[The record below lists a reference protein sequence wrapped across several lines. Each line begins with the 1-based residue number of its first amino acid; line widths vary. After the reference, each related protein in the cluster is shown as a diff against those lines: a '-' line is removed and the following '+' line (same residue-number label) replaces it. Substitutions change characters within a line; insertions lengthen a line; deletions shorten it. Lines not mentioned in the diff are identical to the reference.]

1 MRRRLVAGLL
11 LTALLGGCGTPD
23 EQVTS
28 GSTTTAVPG
37 AGWEQLPPS
46 PLSPRG
52 GAALTTLED
61 GRLLVVGGDMYA
73 GCIDHR
79 AAPKQQDPMPSEPS
93 AASSEIRLISTAALS
108 CAGPE
113 HDPRFNDGAILE
125 SATGTWKRISD
136 APAPLSGFSAGVVFG
151 DTVYF
156 WSPPSFAIN
165 GPTQGTWMSY
175 DASNDVWEELA
186 SPPGNHRGY
195 LQLVRAGE
203 AVIAFN
209 GSEENDPGSDLL
221 YDPATDSWTAVP
233 RDPLSP
239 SFDRFM
245 IWTGKEVVLLGREIV
260 PNPGSERPSVVR
272 AAAFDPETETWRR
285 LPDSEISGGYENWQ
299 WSAGRV
305 VNATPRTGNG
315 GGEGAGDWGRDYP
328 HGGMLDPTSGQWSEL
343 PAGAPAP
350 ANCAKPQSF
359 EADLGYQAA
368 GPDIVVNDGL
378 ALHVSSGRWQTVPC
392 NPPRGDIKFASAWA
406 FDGLVSFG
414 GYDQSGQPGDG
425 ATKYEFS
432 NTAWIWRPAG

>member
-1 MRRRLVAGLL
+1 M
-11 LTALLGGCGTPD
+11 PD

-28 GSTTTAVPG
+28 GSTTTAAPG

-52 GAALTTLED
+52 GAVLTTLDD
-61 GRLLVVGGDMYA
+61 GRLLVMGGDMYA

-79 AAPKQQDPMPSEPS
+79 GARGEQVPPPSEPT
-93 AASSEIRLISTAALS
+93 AASSGVELVSTAALS
-108 CAGPE
+108 CVPPE
-113 HDPRFNDGAILE
+113 NDPRLSDGAILD
-125 SATGTWKRISD
+125 SPTGDWTPIPD
-136 APAPLSGFSAGVVFG
+136 APAPLAEPSDGVVIG

-156 WSPPSFAIN
+156 WSWPSFATN
-165 GPTQGTWMSY
+165 GPTDGTWMAY
-175 DASNDVWEELA
+175 DVSDETWEELA
-186 SPPGNHRGY
+186 RPPGGHQGY

-203 AVIAFN
+203 RVVAFN
-209 GSEENDPGSDLL
+209 GSEENTPGSDLL
-221 YDPATDSWTAVP
+221 YDPDTDSWTELP
-233 RDPLSP
+233 PDPLSP

-245 IWTGKEVVLLGREIV
+245 VWTGEEVVLLGHEIV

-272 AAAFDPETETWRR
+272 AAAFDTETQHWRR

-299 WSAGRV
+299 WSGGRV

-328 HGGMLDPTSGQWSEL
+328 HGGMLDPASGEWFEL
-343 PAGAPAP
+343 PEGAPAP
-350 ANCAKPQSF
+350 ASCAKPQSF

-378 ALHVSSGRWQTVPC
+378 ALHVPSGQWETVPC
-392 NPPRGDIKFASAWA
+392 NPPRGDIRFASAWA
-406 FDGLVSFG
+406 FDGLVAFG